1 MALRASP
8 PPHLQT
14 HPFHSILHH
23 DSVNPAALLCPC
35 PFCSGHFNLFKKLFF
50 STMDLDSDY
59 LLVHM

>member
-1 MALRASP
+1 
-8 PPHLQT
+8 
-14 HPFHSILHH
+14 LHH